1 MADTLKQDET
11 AALVHW
17 TYSHDEWQNFMRWKK
32 KKKGFF
38 HYLFHRLFA
47 KTKSKTPDIK
57 ITEDKVSIDDM
68 HESFHNK
75 ERQLQ
80 RVNIHDAGKMNIMEI
95 AYHWP
100 GQKEKLPAAIRIPV
114 PKGKLKEA
122 IQVQERLSNIVGRPE

>member
-17 TYSHDEWQNFMRWKK
+17 TYSHDEWENFMRWKK

-38 HYLFHRLFA
+38 HYLFHWLFP
-47 KTKSKTPDIK
+47 KRNSKTPNIK
-57 ITEDKVSIDDM
+57 ITGDKVSIDDM
-68 HESFHNK
+68 HESFHDT

-100 GQKEKLPAAIRIPV
+100 DQKQKLPAEIRIPV

-122 IQVQERLSNIVGRPE
+122 IQVQERLSNMAGMPR